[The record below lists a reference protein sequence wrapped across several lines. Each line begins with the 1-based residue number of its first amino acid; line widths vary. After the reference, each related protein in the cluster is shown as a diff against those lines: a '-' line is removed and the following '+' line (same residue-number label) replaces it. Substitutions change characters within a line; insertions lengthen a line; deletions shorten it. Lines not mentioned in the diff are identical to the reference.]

1 MKVFIGWSG
10 DRSRIVSE
18 TLRDWLPN
26 VINAVEPWMSEEDI
40 AKGAHWPSALGR
52 ELDQAKFGIICLTA
66 ENLQEPWILFEA
78 GVLCKSFDQARVSP
92 YLFGI
97 ENRDIRPPLSH
108 FQATKAEK
116 EESRKL
122 LRSINEA
129 VKDSGEK
136 HLEESRLNTAL
147 DKWWPDLEEKLR
159 RVPTSTAKVKKRE
172 DREILEEILALVR
185 SLAKPQNL
193 PGFRSLADLLRFQ
206 SPPETP
212 VFTESFRGP
221 EPQNKTATPPTIVSG
236 LSAQQARKDK
246 SGAGS

>member
-185 SLAKPQNL
+185 SLARPQALTDIFPGLRSPFPLQPPVL
-193 PGFRSLADLLRFQ
+193 PEFR
-206 SPPETP
+206 
-212 VFTESFRGP
+212 RGL
-221 EPQNKTATPPTIVSG
+221 EPHSKTATPPTLVSG
-236 LSAQQARKDK
+236 LSAEQGKKDK
-246 SGAGS
+246 